1 MKLAS
6 FRDGERVRIGAVHQE
21 DNRIFDLAAAA
32 DRDGR
37 PEAAFGSM
45 LQLIEAGPAALDR
58 ARDLLARL
66 GGEAALNRAVADTHL
81 LSPVPV
87 PPQVRDFSVFPGHIK
102 QSPAGMQKLA
112 ARARGDEAAIADIKP
127 LAEVPAV
134 YAAQPIYYITNRFS
148 VVGTNTEVAWPR
160 YSKVMDFELE
170 FGIFIGRGG
179 KNITKAQARDHI
191 FGYAIMNDF
200 SARDA
205 QMVEMQGMLGP
216 AKGKSFDAGNVI
228 GPWIVTADEIPDPY
242 SLKMKA
248 TISGEVWADGTS
260 AGMLHSFEDMI
271 AFVTRD
277 ETIHPGEFFGS
288 GTMGTGC
295 GLEQDRYLRHGD
307 VVELTVE
314 KIGTLR
320 NTVVRQDVG

>member
-6 FRDGERVRIGAVHQE
+6 FRDGDRIRIGAVHH
-21 DNRIFDLAAAA
+21 DDMKIFDLAAAA

-37 PEAAFGSM
+37 AEPAFAAM
-45 LQLIEAGPAALDR
+45 LNLIEAGPAALDR

-66 GGEAALNRAVADTHL
+66 GGDAALNRAVADTAL

-87 PPQVRDFSVFPGHIK
+87 PPQVRDFSVFSGHIK

-112 ARARGDEAAIADIKP
+112 ARARGDEAAIPGIKP
-127 LAEVPAV
+127 LADVPPV
-134 YAAQPIYYITNRFS
+134 YAQQPIYYITNRFS
-148 VVGTNTEVAWPR
+148 VVGTNTEVTWPR

-179 KNITKAQARDHI
+179 KNIPADKARDHI
-191 FGYAIMNDF
+191 FGFAIMNDF

-248 TISGEVWADGTS
+248 TISGEVWAEGTS

-277 ETIHPGEFFGS
+277 ETIYPGEFFGS
-288 GTMGTGC
+288 GTMGNGC
-295 GLEQDRYLRHGD
+295 GLEQDRFLRHGD

>member
-1 MKLAS
+1 
-6 FRDGERVRIGAVHQE
+6 
-21 DNRIFDLAAAA
+21 
-32 DRDGR
+32 
-37 PEAAFGSM
+37 
-45 LQLIEAGPAALDR
+45 
-58 ARDLLARL
+58 
-66 GGEAALNRAVADTHL
+66 
-81 LSPVPV
+81 
-87 PPQVRDFSVFPGHIK
+87 
-102 QSPAGMQKLA
+102 
-112 ARARGDEAAIADIKP
+112 
-127 LAEVPAV
+127 
-134 YAAQPIYYITNRFS
+134 
-148 VVGTNTEVAWPR
+148 
-160 YSKVMDFELE
+160 KVMDFELE

-179 KNITKAQARDHI
+179 KNIPADKARDHI
-191 FGYAIMNDF
+191 FGFAIMNDF

-248 TISGEVWADGTS
+248 TISGEVWAEGTS

-277 ETIHPGEFFGS
+277 ETIYPGEFFGS
-288 GTMGTGC
+288 GTMGNGC
-295 GLEQDRYLRHGD
+295 GLEQDRFLRHGD